1 MNSLIYALLMA
12 FSTLIL
18 ESCTKTSAKAGAQE
32 SVEWAGHRFQEVAT
46 LRALPSHLQA
56 VLGVG
61 RSGLDGIADRGEKY
75 NATDVVD
82 AKLPMRRFPIAGL
95 GNGEALVA
103 IEHGGRGWRLDVAL
117 FSSDSS

>member
-46 LRALPSHLQA
+46 LRGYPVIFKLCWALEDPAWTESP
-56 VLGVG
+56 
-61 RSGLDGIADRGEKY
+61 
-75 NATDVVD
+75 T
-82 AKLPMRRFPIAGL
+82 
-95 GNGEALVA
+95 EARNTML
-103 IEHGGRGWRLDVAL
+103 RTSWTPNYR
-117 FSSDSS
+117 